1 MDIDERGLNE
11 VMIYSHD
18 FIQCIYSYLLINV
31 HMIQLL
37 YPIDRNLSAHKWLS
51 SVQVTATKV
60 ETETGKLLVIS
71 AVGKVGSTRPGNG
84 YIAVKSP

>member
-18 FIQCIYSYLLINV
+18 FIQCIYSYLLINI

-51 SVQVTATKV
+51 SAQVTATKV

-71 AVGKVGSTRPGNG
+71 AIGKVGSRFFYGH
-84 YIAVKSP
+84 VQ